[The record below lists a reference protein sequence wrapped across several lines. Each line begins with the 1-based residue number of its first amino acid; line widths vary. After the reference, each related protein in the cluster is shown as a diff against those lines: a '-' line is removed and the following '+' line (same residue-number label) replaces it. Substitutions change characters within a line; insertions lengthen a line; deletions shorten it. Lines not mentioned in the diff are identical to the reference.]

1 MQKFLDKFHNI
12 KQKIIF
18 YVMAVSI
25 LLAFLITLIM
35 SVGSIRSTNS
45 IMLDNMQTTTR
56 IASQNI
62 SSNLHLLTERMYNI
76 SHEDIFVSSSSD
88 EEKQA
93 RLDEI
98 KLQIEFVWLSAYD
111 ISGQKMYGDDIAP
124 ASIADMKYFSHL
136 TQTGNIVIGEPYYD
150 HDIMQLCVG
159 APLMKDGE
167 VTGYLV
173 GSYKY
178 DLLNDVL
185 SMLILGDTG
194 SARILNEEGLIVG
207 DRDLEQLKEAH
218 NIYDLYPSSGN
229 RKIYDKILSYQTG
242 SALMRLK
249 HVNNYVG
256 YAPIPGTNWALFV
269 NAPQREFMS
278 SMIFSIILTALL
290 SIALLIVAAIV
301 IIPAAAKISDSLSL
315 VTKRLTALSEG
326 NLTEEVILSDY
337 IDETAIL
344 TEALSKT
351 ITSLNS
357 YVQNIRECLG
367 SLSEGDYT
375 VDIPDNFS
383 GDFSSIRESLSTI
396 TDALNRTMLRMN
408 YSSVEV
414 TRNSNEVSDHARLLH
429 DGSMSQAA
437 LLAQLETSMQ
447 AITASIEKN
456 KNHVLQIEHCS
467 KNAAKKTSLGDAN
480 MQTMLDTMD
489 QIHSAVQEIFQIS
502 QLIEDISG
510 QTNLLSLNASIE
522 AARAGESGR
531 GFAVVAA
538 EIGNLSQQ
546 TSAALQKTAEIIKR
560 SADTIEKG
568 METASQTARA
578 FQEIQEVTEQY
589 HKISDRLS
597 DTVSEQTNSVAYV
610 NEQLLSLKNIADA
623 NKSLAEETDKIASDS
638 LAQSETLRDYV
649 AQVKIKESV

>member
-256 YAPIPGTNWALFV
+256 YAPIPGSNWALFV
-269 NAPQREFMS
+269 NAPQ
-278 SMIFSIILTALL
+278 
-290 SIALLIVAAIV
+290 
-301 IIPAAAKISDSLSL
+301 
-315 VTKRLTALSEG
+315 
-326 NLTEEVILSDY
+326 
-337 IDETAIL
+337 
-344 TEALSKT
+344 
-351 ITSLNS
+351 
-357 YVQNIRECLG
+357 
-367 SLSEGDYT
+367 
-375 VDIPDNFS
+375 
-383 GDFSSIRESLSTI
+383 
-396 TDALNRTMLRMN
+396 
-408 YSSVEV
+408 
-414 TRNSNEVSDHARLLH
+414 
-429 DGSMSQAA
+429 
-437 LLAQLETSMQ
+437 
-447 AITASIEKN
+447 
-456 KNHVLQIEHCS
+456 
-467 KNAAKKTSLGDAN
+467 
-480 MQTMLDTMD
+480 
-489 QIHSAVQEIFQIS
+489 
-502 QLIEDISG
+502 
-510 QTNLLSLNASIE
+510 
-522 AARAGESGR
+522 
-531 GFAVVAA
+531 
-538 EIGNLSQQ
+538 
-546 TSAALQKTAEIIKR
+546 
-560 SADTIEKG
+560 
-568 METASQTARA
+568 
-578 FQEIQEVTEQY
+578 
-589 HKISDRLS
+589 
-597 DTVSEQTNSVAYV
+597 
-610 NEQLLSLKNIADA
+610 
-623 NKSLAEETDKIASDS
+623 
-638 LAQSETLRDYV
+638 
-649 AQVKIKESV
+649 